1 MSLSIDGAWT
11 IDGAWSVNDGSG
23 GGSGGVNWATPYNV
37 DGGSVMFD
45 TSYSGTNYV
54 TIGSGGYHYSTNATT
69 WSTMGQIPNSGGGL
83 NIYLSTIAYG
93 NGRFVATGP
102 NGNDTTTYASTSTT
116 GTGSW
121 SSAAQISSSVF
132 YQETKNCLAF
142 GNGTFV
148 LVGFDPNTT
157 QQGYFSTSTDGS
169 TWTAPTLFNGYST
182 QWHLSAVIY
191 DGSQFV
197 AVGNLVGSNYPLYST
212 STDGTT
218 WTTPAAMGSLT
229 TAVGAIAYG
238 NGTYVAILNGTSYST
253 STNLTSW
260 TTPVSSNSMLTGSI
274 AYGNGQFVAVG
285 STIVGS
291 LQSATYSVS
300 NDNGATWTG
309 PTQFPGTSNSYTT
322 QMYSVRYLGSYFI
335 ATGRELGGAYNV
347 LVVTGT

>member
-11 IDGAWSVNDGSG
+11 IDGAWSVNSGSG
-23 GGSGGVNWATPYNV
+23 GGGGAVTWATPVNV
-37 DGGSVMFD
+37 DGGSVQFD
-45 TSYSGTNYV
+45 AAYNGTNYV

-69 WSTMGQIPNSGGGL
+69 WSTMGQIPNSGAGPG
-83 NIYLSTIAYG
+83 IYLSTIAYG

-102 NGNDTTTYASTSTT
+102 QSSSTTTYASTSTT

-121 SSAAQISSSVF
+121 SAAAQISSSVF
-132 YQETKNCLAF
+132 YQETRNCLAF

-148 LVGFDPNTT
+148 LVGDDPNTT

-169 TWTAPTLFNGYST
+169 TWTTPALFNGYST
-182 QWHLSAVIY
+182 QWHPYAVIY

-197 AVGNLVGSNYPLYST
+197 AVGSLHSNNYPLYST
-212 STDGTT
+212 SADGTT

-229 TAVGAIAYG
+229 AAVGAIAYG
-238 NGTYVAILNGTSYST
+238 NGTYVAILNGQNYTT

-260 TTPVSSNSMLTGSI
+260 TTPVSAGMLTGSI

-285 STIVGS
+285 YSRPGAFDV
-291 LQSATYSVS
+291 AAYSVS

-322 QMYSVRYLGSYFI
+322 QMYSVNYLGSYFI

-347 LVVTGT
+347 LVATGS